1 MAGTWLEP
9 LPDFL
14 ERRGTP
20 RWPVDFLLTYGV
32 GTESYQGRAQ
42 DMSET
47 GLRFEGEHGYP
58 EGTVIRLVLLSRS
71 LEGQEQPIHLEARVC
86 HREGASLGVEFF
98 DLTPEQE
105 AAILETLYQMIALSR
120 R

>member
-1 MAGTWLEP
+1 MAETWLEP
-9 LPDFL
+9 QPDFL

-20 RWPVDFLLTYGV
+20 RWPVDFPLTYGV
-32 GTESYQGRAQ
+32 GTQLYQGRAL
-42 DMSET
+42 DMSES

-58 EGTVIRLVLLSRS
+58 EGTVVCLVLLSRS
-71 LEGQEQPIHLEARVC
+71 LEGQEQPIHLEARVS
-86 HREGASLGVEFF
+86 HREGANLGVEFL

-105 AAILETLYQMIALSR
+105 AAILETLYQMIALNR

>member
-1 MAGTWLEP
+1 MAETWLEAQ
-9 LPDFL
+9 PDFL

-20 RWPVDFLLTYGV
+20 RWPVDFHVSYGV
-32 GTESYQGRAQ
+32 GTEFYQGRAQ

-47 GLRFEGEHGYP
+47 GLRFEGEHAYP
-58 EGTVIRLVLLSRS
+58 EDTVIRLVLLSRS
-71 LEGQEQPIHLEARVC
+71 LEGQEQPIHLEARIC
-86 HREGASLGVEFF
+86 HRRGTSLGVEFMNV
-98 DLTPEQE
+98 TPEQE